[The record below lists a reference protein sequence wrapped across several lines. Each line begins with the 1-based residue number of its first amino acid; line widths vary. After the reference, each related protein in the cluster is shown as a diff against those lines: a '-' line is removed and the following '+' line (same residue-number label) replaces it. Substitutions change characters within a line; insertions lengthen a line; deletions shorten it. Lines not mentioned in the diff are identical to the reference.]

1 MYTHNKFAENPVS
14 PAFALL
20 QAMPCAGVFAALPL
34 RFENSDGSPVRAII
48 IEA

>member
-1 MYTHNKFAENPVS
+1 MTA
-14 PAFALL
+14 ALL
-20 QAMPCAGVFAALPL
+20 LPSLCVPERLCGKTVFFAALPL